1 MRNIKFRIN
10 NQLADYYNQSDLA
23 PRIYKRVFDV
33 EQIDFKGGDY
43 TLNLKL
49 PKTKNNNKIF
59 NFLGEI
65 QNGLTFNTL
74 RRFNAEIELDGDII
88 ISGSLSVDRI
98 FKDYYQCTII
108 GENISFAEILD
119 QLSLRDIKTFNKIL
133 FSGARSTAYSPF
145 NNQYPNSIGVR
156 DIQMDAFG
164 NSYDEDEFEFCL
176 PLINYGNFPAP
187 ASYAFSNR
195 SASENEFHFYNTS
208 TEYLPPTAFFP
219 SPYIRPIIKNIFKDQ
234 GYNVAGDFFEKD
246 EYKNIFLP
254 YTSADAEPQNYGLLG
269 RIDIDRVTNT
279 NGTPNYRNAIGNNA
293 NCRFIKS
300 SASPFPNT
308 LEAEFEVSDAG
319 LSRIVYYIKPTI
331 TLGLDSIT
339 GTEFIGENYLYEQTY
354 FNLNPPL
361 DEPNYQ
367 AYNAPTSGY
376 YNIKF
381 TCEGF
386 GAKRANLNNTPG
398 LQNKWNTN
406 LPHNS
411 AQPQQQGFY
420 FLLVKRILNNPDD
433 INGDND
439 NGWVDIKSLSYPLEL
454 DPVVVYSQFFDVS
467 TGAYNSLST
476 TSIDVTLE
484 VNDVYLERNETVELQ
499 LAFTYD
505 NYLPN
510 FLPVNSQNFSID
522 DNSNQKIEVIPQLDV
537 ELNPAL
543 QLPDITQAE
552 FLKSII
558 NTYNLYLFYDS
569 SSNTV
574 ILNNYDN
581 YFLPNS
587 TAIDQSDKAN
597 IEDDSIIIE
606 PVLKY
611 NIINFKLTDD
621 DNDKLLWFD
630 DVPINLHLN
639 TSNDYYTQVKDI
651 EVGHSYTSMRNFF
664 MVNEIGIKD
673 SYTMYLPTLCNDEVY
688 NATLLELYDG
698 DAIIDNDFNQRLL
711 KYTGIKKLNDFT
723 KNLQVGDIG
732 FNLGGSFFYPS
743 SFNFILNEFNPT
755 FQREGNLYNNYQ
767 NKYINVL
774 KDSFLIS
781 LNAFLLSSDLSNFD
795 IRRPIKIGNQLY
807 IVNAINEFNPIEET
821 TTQIKLYKK

>member
-10 NQLADYYNQSDLA
+10 NKLADFYNTSDLA

-33 EQIDFKGGDY
+33 ENIDFIGGDY

-59 NFLGEI
+59 NFLGEV
-65 QNGLTFNTL
+65 QNGLTFNNL
-74 RRFNAEIELDGDII
+74 RRFNAEIELDGDIV

-119 QLSLRDIKTFNKIL
+119 QLSLRDIKSFNKPL

-145 NNQYPNSIGVR
+145 NNQYPNSVGLR

-164 NSYDEDEFEFCL
+164 NSYDEDDFEFCL
-176 PLINYGNFPAP
+176 PLISYGNFPAP
-187 ASYAFSNR
+187 SSYTFSNR
-195 SASENEFHFYNTS
+195 SASEGEFHFYNTS

-269 RIDIDRVTNT
+269 RIDIDRITNT
-279 NGTPNYRNAIGNNA
+279 NGTPNYRNAANNA
-293 NCRFIKS
+293 NCRFIFS
-300 SASPFPNT
+300 GASPFPNT
-308 LEAEFEVSDAG
+308 LEAEFNVGDAG
-319 LSRIVYYIKPTI
+319 LSRIVHYVKPTI
-331 TLGLDSIT
+331 TLGLDSLT
-339 GTEFIGENYLYEQTY
+339 GTEFINENYLYEQTY
-354 FNLNPPL
+354 YNLNPPL
-361 DEPNYQ
+361 NEPNYQ
-367 AYNAPTSGY
+367 GYNAPTEGY

-386 GAKRANLNNTPG
+386 GAKRANLNNTPA
-398 LQNKWNTN
+398 LQNKQHTN
-406 LPHNS
+406 LPPNS
-411 AQPQQQGFY
+411 GQPQQSGFY
-420 FLLVKRILNNPDD
+420 FLLVKRNLNAPSN
-433 INGDND
+433 IGVNNNGQ
-439 NGWVDIKSLSYPLEL
+439 VDIQSGSYPLEL
-454 DPVVVYSQFFDVS
+454 DPSVIYSQYFDVS
-467 TGAYNSLST
+467 TGAYNSIGT
-476 TSIDVTLE
+476 TAINIVLE
-484 VNDVYLERNETVELQ
+484 VNDVFLERNETVELQ
-499 LAFTYD
+499 IAFTYT

-510 FLPVNSQNFSID
+510 FINVNTQNFSID
-522 DNSNQKIEVIPQLDV
+522 DNKNQKIEVVPQLDV

-543 QLPDITQAE
+543 QLPDITQAD

-587 TAIDQSDKAN
+587 TAIDQSDKTN
-597 IEDDSIIIE
+597 IEDESVIIE

-621 DNDKLLWFD
+621 DNDKLLQFD
-630 DVPINLHLN
+630 ETPVNLTLN
-639 TSNDYYTQVKDI
+639 TSNDYYTEVKDI
-651 EVGHSYTSMRNFF
+651 EVGHSYTSMRQFF
-664 MVNEIGIKD
+664 MVNEIGIKVD
-673 SYTMYLPTLCNDEVY
+673 NFTMNLPTLCNDEVY
-688 NATLLELYDG
+688 SATLLELYNG
-698 DAIIDNDFNQRLL
+698 DAIIDNDFNWRLL
-711 KYTGIKKLNDFT
+711 KYTGINKLNNFT

-743 SFNFILNEFNPT
+743 SFNYIFNEFNPT
-755 FQREGNLYNNYQ
+755 FQRENNLYNNYQ
-767 NKYINVL
+767 NKYINIL
-774 KDSFLIS
+774 KDSFLIT
-781 LNAFLLSSDLSNFD
+781 LDAFLLSSDISNFD

-807 IVNAINEFNPIEET
+807 IVNAINEFNPVEET